1 VLTIARSASLQ
12 LLWGLINVLQ
22 LITSLP
28 LLNIEFPANAAN
40 FYGVLSNLAN
50 FNLIP
55 TGTINSYVF
64 SFVNS
69 AEPNLAFQTQGFGS
83 SNIIDN
89 LGSMF
94 YYMIFFFVLAG
105 FTKLVGLIKHK
116 HK

>member
-1 VLTIARSASLQ
+1 M
-12 LLWGLINVLQ
+12 INVLQ

-28 LLNIEFPANAAN
+28 LLNIAFPANAAN
-40 FYGVLSNLAN
+40 FYSLLSNLAN

-55 TGTINSYVF
+55 TGTINSYIF
-64 SFVNS
+64 SFDNS
-69 AEPNLAFQTQGFGS
+69 AEPSPAFQSQGFGN

-105 FTKLVGLIKHK
+105 FTKLVGLIKDK